1 MKHVII
7 GAGVAGISAAKTIK
21 ELDRDAEVVVIGDEL
36 FLPYKRYLLTE
47 FLCDSIQRDDLLF
60 YSIKKLT
67 ELGIKLRKGEFVKS
81 IEPSEKA
88 IKLHHNEVV
97 HYDKLLIATGGRPG
111 LGLVLRPFK
120 KHIHFYYS
128 LYDTLV
134 LKEKLP
140 EIHKCIVFGEGVSCL
155 DLICVLHNLGRRVT
169 YITRGERATF
179 GLEEEDFEGDLHD
192 FLETKGIEIIT
203 EDQIVSVEE
212 SDDGG
217 YKAETIQQ
225 KTLTTDIVFAWDFYK
240 PNISFIEDS
249 AIEKKMGILVNIR
262 LETSEKDIYAAGD
275 CVEIYHPCIKGYWIN
290 FGLPNALE
298 QGVIAGTNMT
308 GQSEEYKIQ
317 DAIAFNLMGK
327 SLKARWWR

>member
-7 GAGVAGISAAKTIK
+7 GAGVAGITAARTIK
-21 ELDRDAEVVVIGDEL
+21 ELDSNAEVVVIGDEL

-60 YSIKKLT
+60 FSIKKLN

-81 IEPSEKA
+81 IEPSEKV
-88 IKLHHNEVV
+88 IKLHNNEVV
-97 HYDKLLIATGGRPG
+97 HYDKLLIATGGHPG
-111 LGLVLRPFK
+111 LGLVLRPYK

-140 EIHKCIVFGEGVSCL
+140 EIHKCVVYGNGVSCL
-155 DLICVLHNLGRRVT
+155 DLISILHNLGKRVT
-169 YITRGERATF
+169 YITKEERATF
-179 GLEEEDFEGDLHD
+179 ALDECDFEGDLHG
-192 FLETKGIEIIT
+192 FLEEKGIEIIT
-203 EDQIVSVEE
+203 GEQIVSVEE
-212 SDDGG
+212 SDQG
-217 YKAETIQQ
+217 YKVETIQQ

-240 PNISFIEDS
+240 PNISFIEGS
-249 AIEKKMGILVNIR
+249 AIEKKLGILVNTR
-262 LETSEKDIYAAGD
+262 LETSEKDIYSAGD
-275 CVEIYHPCIKGYWIN
+275 CVEIYHPSIKDYWIN

-298 QGVIAGTNMT
+298 QGRVAGSNMS
-308 GQSEEYKIQ
+308 GQNEEYKIQ
-317 DAIAFNLMGK
+317 EAIVFNLMGK

>member
-1 MKHVII
+1 MKYVII
-7 GAGVAGISAAKTIK
+7 GAGVAGITAARTIK
-21 ELDRDAEVVVIGDEL
+21 KLDRDAEVVVIGDEL

-60 YSIKKLT
+60 FSIKKLN
-67 ELGIKLRKGEFVKS
+67 ERGIRPRKGEYVKS
-81 IEPSEKA
+81 IEPSEKV

-140 EIHKCIVFGEGVSCL
+140 EIHKCIVFGDGVSCL
-155 DLICVLHNLGRRVT
+155 DLICVLHNLGKKVT

-179 GLEEEDFEGDLHD
+179 GLEEDDFEGDLHG
-192 FLETKGIEIIT
+192 FLEEKGIEIIT
-203 EDQIVSVEE
+203 EEQIVLVEE
-212 SDDGG
+212 SDHD
-217 YKAETIQQ
+217 YKIETIQQ
-225 KTLTTDIVFAWDFYK
+225 KTLTTDIVFAWDYYK
-240 PNISFIEDS
+240 PNISFVEGS
-249 AIEKKMGILVNIR
+249 AIEKRLGILVNTR
-262 LETSEKDIYAAGD
+262 LETSEKDIYSAGD
-275 CVEIYHPCIKGYWIN
+275 CVEIYHPSIKGYWIN

-298 QGVIAGTNMT
+298 QGRVAGSNMT
-308 GQSEEYKIQ
+308 GQNEEYKTQ
-317 DAIAFNLMGK
+317 ETNVFNLMGT